1 MALMT
6 KNAAGPQATEPSS
19 GIGAFMLTLCR
30 LEAPISIRPPQN
42 PQLAQ
47 FKFFM
52 SRSPHTDGSQRLHLH
67 MGYFPTLAD
76 AEKWLQV
83 MRPRYPTAIATR
95 TPPVLLRRTS
105 QGAAAQSQAP
115 RPPAA
120 EPPVVHGIPPAEAT
134 ALTDTQV
141 LQILETRVQPSQP
154 GKRPPAR
161 PEISLLR
168 PDDTNTRRA
177 LKEAVVKGAPISFV
191 VQLFRSDEPIKLG
204 SVPALDIFRAYTLYL
219 AEGAFEGLPWYAL
232 RMGFFGDADS
242 AKQVAY
248 YARTNFASVAVVPV
262 NDDERTRAAQKPIA
276 LTLLAKKSFD
286 ASIDEMLAADQ
297 AESAPPA
304 TPGYP
309 SPQVSFKAPPQ
320 PAAPNPAPAA
330 PAKGRQKDSLEQ
342 TLELLASSELWSN
355 TDSPAHTETGVRHL
369 KVEAVRRPVKKR

>member
-1 MALMT
+1 MASTT
-6 KNAAGPQATEPSS
+6 KNAAGPHTTEASA

-95 TPPVLLRRTS
+95 TPPVLLRRP
-105 QGAAAQSQAP
+105 AQ
-115 RPPAA
+115 PAV
-120 EPPVVHGIPPAEAT
+120 EPPVVHGIPPAQAS

-168 PDDTNTRRA
+168 PEDTNTRRA

-191 VQLFRSDEPIKLG
+191 VQLCRSGEPINLG
-204 SVPALDIFRAYTLYL
+204 GVPSLDIFRAYTLYL
-219 AEGAFEGLPWYAL
+219 AEGAFEGTPWYAL
-232 RMGFFGDADS
+232 RLGFFGDADS

-248 YARTNFASVAVVPV
+248 YARTSFASIAVVPI
-262 NDDERTRAAQKPIA
+262 NEDERTRASKTPLA
-276 LTLLAKKSFD
+276 LTLLAKKAFD
-286 ASIDEMLAADQ
+286 RSIDEMLAADQ
-297 AESAPPA
+297 AESASPQAPR
-304 TPGYP
+304 YP
-309 SPQVSFKAPPQ
+309 SPEIPFRAPPQ
-320 PAAPNPAPAA
+320 AVNAPTRAAAAPTKA
-330 PAKGRQKDSLEQ
+330 RQKDSLEQ

-355 TDSPAHTETGVRHL
+355 SDSDSHTDTGVRHL
-369 KVEAVRRPVKKR
+369 KVEAERRLVKKR

>member
-1 MALMT
+1 MT
-6 KNAAGPQATEPSS
+6 EASA

-52 SRSPHTDGSQRLHLH
+52 SRSAHTDGSRRLHLH

-95 TPPVLLRRTS
+95 TPPVLLRRPA
-105 QGAAAQSQAP
+105 QPAAQ
-115 RPPAA
+115 
-120 EPPVVHGIPPAEAT
+120 PPVVHGIPPSEAS

-141 LQILETRVQPSQP
+141 LQILERRVQPSQP

-168 PDDTNTRRA
+168 PDDTNARRA

-191 VQLFRSDEPIKLG
+191 VQLCRSNEPIELG
-204 SVPALDIFRAYTLYL
+204 SLPALDIFRAYTLYL
-219 AEGAFEGLPWYAL
+219 AEGAFEGVTWYAL

-248 YARTNFASVAVVPV
+248 YARTNFASVAVVPI
-262 NDDERTRAAQKPIA
+262 NADERTRANKRPIA
-276 LTLLAKKSFD
+276 LALLAQKAFD
-286 ASIDEMLAADQ
+286 RSIDEMLAADQ
-297 AESAPPA
+297 AESALPEAPR
-304 TPGYP
+304 YP
-309 SPQVSFKAPPQ
+309 SPEAPFRAEPQ
-320 PAAPNPAPAA
+320 PVTAPNRATAAPT
-330 PAKGRQKDSLEQ
+330 KGRQKDSLEQ

-355 TDSPAHTETGVRHL
+355 TDSESHTATGVRHL
-369 KVEAVRRPVKKR
+369 KVEAVRRPVKKG

>member
-1 MALMT
+1 MASMT
-6 KNAAGPQATEPSS
+6 KNAAGPQAIEPSA
-19 GIGAFMLTLCR
+19 GTGAFMLTLCR

-95 TPPVLLRRTS
+95 TPPVLLRRPAR
-105 QGAAAQSQAP
+105 AAP
-115 RPPAA
+115 
-120 EPPVVHGIPPAEAT
+120 EPPVVHGIQPAQAST
-134 ALTDTQV
+134 LTDTQV
-141 LQILETRVQPSQP
+141 LQILETRVQPGQP
-154 GKRPPAR
+154 ERRPPAR

-191 VQLFRSDEPIKLG
+191 VQLCRSSEPINLA
-204 SVPALDIFRAYTLYL
+204 SVASLDIFRAYTLYL
-219 AEGAFEGLPWYAL
+219 VEGASEGAPWYAL

-248 YARTNFASVAVVPV
+248 YARTNFASVAVVPI
-262 NDDERTRAAQKPIA
+262 NDDERTRANQKPIA
-276 LTLLAKKSFD
+276 LTLLAKKAFD
-286 ASIDEMLAADQ
+286 KSIDEMLAADQ
-297 AESAPPA
+297 AESILPPQAP
-304 TPGYP
+304 TYP
-309 SPQVSFKAPPQ
+309 SPEVPFRAPPR
-320 PAAPNPAPAA
+320 PVSAPNRATAAPPP
-330 PAKGRQKDSLEQ
+330 KGPKKDSLEQ

-355 TDSPAHTETGVRHL
+355 GDCESHTETGVRHL
-369 KVEAVRRPVKKR
+369 KVEAERRPVKKR

>member
-1 MALMT
+1 LTT
-6 KNAAGPQATEPSS
+6 KNAASPQATDASA

-30 LEAPISIRPPQN
+30 LETPISIRPPQN

-95 TPPVLLRRTS
+95 TPPVLSRRP
-105 QGAAAQSQAP
+105 AQQVP
-115 RPPAA
+115 
-120 EPPVVHGIPPAEAT
+120 EPPVVHGIPPGQAS

-168 PDDTNTRRA
+168 PEDTNTRRA

-191 VQLFRSDEPIKLG
+191 VQLCRSSEPIKLG
-204 SVPALDIFRAYTLYL
+204 SVPSLDIFRAYTLYL
-219 AEGAFEGLPWYAL
+219 AEGAFEGTPWYAL

-248 YARTNFASVAVVPV
+248 YARTNFTSVAVVPI
-262 NDDERTRAAQKPIA
+262 NDDERTRANKKPIA
-276 LTLLAKKSFD
+276 LTLLAKKTFD
-286 ASIDEMLAADQ
+286 RSIDEMLAADQ
-297 AESAPPA
+297 AESALPE
-304 TPGYP
+304 TPRYP
-309 SPQVSFKAPPQ
+309 SPEVPFKAPPQ
-320 PAAPNPAPAA
+320 PASAPNRATTTPPKA
-330 PAKGRQKDSLEQ
+330 RQKDSLEQ
-342 TLELLASSELWSN
+342 TLELLASSEIWSN
-355 TDSPAHTETGVRHL
+355 TDNESLTETGVRHL
-369 KVEAVRRPVKKR
+369 KVEVKKR

>member
-1 MALMT
+1 MAPMT
-6 KNAAGPQATEPSS
+6 KNAAGPQATEASA
-19 GIGAFMLTLCR
+19 GMGAFMLTLCR

-52 SRSPHTDGSQRLHLH
+52 SRSPHMDGSHRLHLH
-67 MGYFPTLAD
+67 MGYFPTLAE

-83 MRPRYPTAIATR
+83 VRPRYPTAIATR
-95 TPPVLLRRTS
+95 TPPVLSRRPA
-105 QGAAAQSQAP
+105 QPAAQ
-115 RPPAA
+115 
-120 EPPVVHGIPPAEAT
+120 PPVVHGIPPSEAG

-141 LQILETRVQPSQP
+141 LKILETRVQPGQP

-191 VQLFRSDEPIKLG
+191 VQLCRSSEPIELG
-204 SVPALDIFRAYTLYL
+204 GLPALDIFRAYTLYL
-219 AEGAFEGLPWYAL
+219 AEGTFDGIPWYAL

-248 YARTNFASVAVVPV
+248 YARMNFASVAVVPI
-262 NDDERTRAAQKPIA
+262 NGDERTRASKKPIA
-276 LTLLAKKSFD
+276 LTLLAKKAFD
-286 ASIDEMLAADQ
+286 RSIDEMLAADQ
-297 AESAPPA
+297 AESALPEAPLRAAPKPA
-304 TPGYP
+304 TAPDRATP
-309 SPQVSFKAPPQ
+309 S
-320 PAAPNPAPAA
+320 AAQ
-330 PAKGRQKDSLEQ
+330 GRQKDTLEQ

-355 TDSPAHTETGVRHL
+355 TDSESHTATGVRHL
-369 KVEAVRRPVKKR
+369 KVEAVRSPVKKR